1 MTYSEYQNEKNKKW
15 SSKNSISSK
24 SKTIL
29 QNPKGKIQ
37 TFSDKQRENSLLANL
52 PQKVSKGYHA
62 EWKEM
67 TSEVTWKWRKK

>member
-1 MTYSEYQNEKNKKW
+1 MTYSEYQNKKRKKL

-29 QNPKGKIQ
+29 QNPKGKIK
-37 TFSDKQRENSLLANL
+37 TFPDKQRQNSLLANL
-52 PQKVSKGYHA
+52 PQKVSKGCHS